1 MRRIENV
8 EEPLGEGSVG
18 FGALSVV
25 EIDDAKGGEQDSG
38 GGAKGLDDSYGR
50 GGGFHVFYQVQKPK
64 E

>member
-8 EEPLGEGSVG
+8 EEPLGEGSVV

-38 GGAKGLDDSYGR
+38 GGAEGLDDSPGR
-50 GGGFHVFYQVQKPK
+50 SGLLYVFYKV
-64 E
+64 